1 MRTPI
6 PTARRGAARL
16 LAAAAAFLL
25 AGSAEA
31 KIDTMFVNHVS
42 GPALCGS
49 FAANPEID
57 YGNFMNQHH
66 RITVPKGATFLVEL
80 DGFGADLATGISP
93 LPAGVGAVFAGHG
106 THNSPSGGVSFG
118 QPAQTGW
125 VAIRIAAGAGAALG
139 DRNVQVNW
147 LTGHEIIPLTIVAS
161 CSPAPT
167 PTPRPAGGSH
177 PPPPLP
183 RVLSGGVAPAP
194 AAQPDLVP
202 TDFVNFR
209 TCNPSSFGTCVPG
222 PNDCNGAFTGQRKFT
237 QPDLQF
243 GVRNISNV
251 AVTTPFA
258 VLLRK
263 NGVQLQK
270 VTVPGLA
277 GNATATFTFRR
288 ANSNVCV
295 EQIGPNKVCTY
306 CAVAIDDAGIEVV
319 VDSDNAIAEVSETN
333 NSRKIQ

>member
-1 MRTPI
+1 MR
-6 PTARRGAARL
+6 RL
-16 LAAAAAFLL
+16 LAPACFAAALL
-25 AGSAEA
+25 FASGADA

-66 RITVPKGATFLVEL
+66 RITVPRGATFLVEL
-80 DGFGADLATGISP
+80 DGFGADLATGVQESISG
-93 LPAGVGAVFAGHG
+93 LGATIAGHG
-106 THNSPSGGVSFG
+106 THNSPSGGVMFG
-118 QPAQTGW
+118 QPVQTGW
-125 VAIRIAAGAGAALG
+125 VAVQIAAGSSAALG

-167 PTPRPAGGSH
+167 PVPTHAGTPRPIPRIPVAVGAA
-177 PPPPLP
+177 PPT
-183 RVLSGGVAPAP
+183 
-194 AAQPDLVP
+194 AQPDLVP

-209 TCNPSSFGTCVPG
+209 TCNTTSFGTCVPN

-243 GVRNISNV
+243 GVRNVSGA

-263 NGVQLQK
+263 NGTQLQR
-270 VTVPGLA
+270 VTVPALA
-277 GNATATFTFRR
+277 ANASATFTFHR

-306 CAVAIDDAGIEVV
+306 CAVAIDDTGIEVV
-319 VDSDNAIAEVSETN
+319 VDSDNAIAEVSESN